1 MQSNCHIFLLSC
13 RFKNKP
19 LIYLVNHDNFTL
31 MKLFKKFLII
41 TTAGFLIISCKEK
54 EQASI
59 PENDL
64 KEPSVEVT
72 IENKENS
79 SEITKK
85 NVKTEEQSEAPKTVN
100 QEAEKMPARKK
111 YVPLTDEEL
120 KKTLTPIQYQ
130 VTKHEATERPWT
142 NEFDKHFEEG
152 IYVCIISGEPL
163 FSSKDKYDSRC
174 GWPAFTKPINS
185 NEIENRTDFK
195 IGYARTEVRA
205 KTGDSHLGHV
215 FNDGPPSKGG
225 LRYCINSA
233 SLRFIPKAKLTE
245 EGYGE
250 FASLFDSSND
260 Q

>member
-1 MQSNCHIFLLSC
+1 
-13 RFKNKP
+13 
-19 LIYLVNHDNFTL
+19 
-31 MKLFKKFLII
+31 MKLNKNFLII
-41 TTAGFLIISCKEK
+41 TIAGFLIISCKEK
-54 EQASI
+54 EHSSI

-64 KEPSVEVT
+64 KEPSVEAT
-72 IENKENS
+72 IENKEDS
-79 SEITKK
+79 SESTEK
-85 NVKTEEQSEAPKTVN
+85 NVVTEEQSEDSKTAN
-100 QEAEKMPARKK
+100 QEAEKMPTRKK

-120 KKTLTPIQYQ
+120 QKTLTPIQYQ

-163 FSSKDKYDSRC
+163 FSSKDKYDSGC
-174 GWPAFTKPINS
+174 GWPAFTKPIDS
-185 NEIENRTDFK
+185 NEIENKTDFK

-215 FNDGPPSKGG
+215 FNDGPPTKGG

-250 FASLFDSSND
+250 FASLFQSSND

>member
-1 MQSNCHIFLLSC
+1 
-13 RFKNKP
+13 
-19 LIYLVNHDNFTL
+19 
-31 MKLFKKFLII
+31 MKLNKNFLII
-41 TTAGFLIISCKEK
+41 TIAGFLIISCKEK
-54 EQASI
+54 EQSSI

-64 KEPSVEVT
+64 KEPSVEAT
-72 IENKENS
+72 IENKEDS
-79 SEITKK
+79 SEITEK
-85 NVKTEEQSEAPKTVN
+85 NVETKVESEDSKTAN
-100 QEAEKMPARKK
+100 QEAEKMPTRKK

-120 KKTLTPIQYQ
+120 QKSLTPIQYQ

-163 FSSKDKYDSRC
+163 FSSKDKYDSGC
-174 GWPAFTKPINS
+174 GWPAFTKPIDS
-185 NEIENRTDFK
+185 NEIENKTDFK

-215 FNDGPPSKGG
+215 FNDGPPTKGG

-250 FASLFDSSND
+250 FASLFESSNG

>member
-1 MQSNCHIFLLSC
+1 
-13 RFKNKP
+13 
-19 LIYLVNHDNFTL
+19 
-31 MKLFKKFLII
+31 MKLNKNFLII
-41 TTAGFLIISCKEK
+41 TIAGFLIISCKEK
-54 EQASI
+54 EQSSI

-64 KEPSVEVT
+64 KEPSVEAT
-72 IENKENS
+72 IENKEDS
-79 SEITKK
+79 SESTEK
-85 NVKTEEQSEAPKTVN
+85 NVETKVQSEDSKIAN
-100 QEAEKMPARKK
+100 QEAEKMPTRKK

-120 KKTLTPIQYQ
+120 QKTLTPIQYQ

-163 FSSKDKYDSRC
+163 FSSKDKYDSGC
-174 GWPAFTKPINS
+174 GWPAFTKPIDS
-185 NEIENRTDFK
+185 NEIENKTDFK

-215 FNDGPPSKGG
+215 FNDGPPTKGG

-250 FASLFDSSND
+250 FASLFQSSND

>member
-1 MQSNCHIFLLSC
+1 MS
-13 RFKNKP
+13 
-19 LIYLVNHDNFTL
+19 
-31 MKLFKKFLII
+31 
-41 TTAGFLIISCKEK
+41 SCKEK
-54 EQASI
+54 DKTSV
-59 PENDL
+59 PEN
-64 KEPSVEVT
+64 EQQESSVTVSN
-72 IENKENS
+72 ENKEDS
-79 SEITKK
+79 SVVNKESVKPEEQVVDTENK
-85 NVKTEEQSEAPKTVN
+85 KTEE
-100 QEAEKMPARKK
+100 MPTRKK
-111 YVPLTDEEL
+111 YVPLSDEQL
-120 KKTLTPIQYQ
+120 RKTLTPIQYQ

-163 FSSKDKYDSRC
+163 FSSKDKYDSGC

-225 LRYCINSA
+225 MRYCINSA
-233 SLRFIPKAKLTE
+233 SLRFIPKEKLTE

-250 FASLFDSSND
+250 FASLFETTKG